1 LPLHPVCQDR
11 RCTAKFG
18 DGAPHAPPPVQD
30 LDYEMDVR
38 SVFHEIV
45 I

>member
-1 LPLHPVCQDR
+1 MESEIAR
-11 RCTAKFG
+11 R
-18 DGAPHAPPPVQD
+18 GAMTNGLSWHFARPPVQD